1 MYYNDFR
8 VTKPSMRRREL
19 SAQRPTI
26 RPNPKQR
33 LLNLQKRQRL
43 KELLIE
49 RFEQKYNVKNPAEVL
64 EPVITEFL
72 QQEKLSDTDL
82 KRLDIRIKN
91 LLKDKSYKDNLKSNM
106 VRNLQEIQTIEPI
119 KTETTTVNKQINSTV
134 DNDKNITNNEFP
146 TITNVKN
153 TYFNTISN
161 TENNDRKRGKSSYM
175 CRGRKNNRFKNPEEE
190 LAFLEKEYAEDE
202 AKRKSKY
209 NRNKEKIDYDTE
221 ADDWYTI
228 VKYNKRLYDRQCLE
242 EKMRDKVNKKRTKDF
257 LDHQVREKI
266 KKEYEDELKEK
277 EYNKIIQ
284 EHNKKLDEME
294 QIKSQKIKEQIQR
307 LKENRDEQLKIERT
321 RKKIEELKQ
330 KKFDLNLVKN
340 MQQNLEKAIKEKMDR
355 KKMENDALR
364 KAINENEIKKQR
376 LKEQFKKEREDEIK
390 INEERNRIRDRQDQE
405 RKRYY
410 DTIKNNGNKYSL
422 KQAEEILEKMQKA
435 QKAEDEKIQ
444 YYYDAK
450 SKEANEKAAKEI
462 QRRHKEREEM
472 KKYYDMQIEEKKKE
486 KEFLRLLDEEQARI
500 WNIDCKKYYDD
511 EKISEDKVKLM
522 NKINFDCLMD
532 QINEK
537 KRSKSKRNIMTN
549 TEFEM
554 NRDLIEKAREDEK
567 NSLQMPQV

>member
-19 SAQRPTI
+19 SAQRPTL

-49 RFEQKYNVKNPAEVL
+49 RFEQKYNVKNPGEVL

-106 VRNLQEIQTIEPI
+106 VRNLQEIQAIEPI
-119 KTETTTVNKQINSTV
+119 KTETTTVDKQINNTV

-146 TITNVKN
+146 TITNIKN

-209 NRNKEKIDYDTE
+209 NRNKEKIDYDNE

-294 QIKSQKIKEQIQR
+294 QIKAQKIKEQIQR

-330 KKFDLNLVKN
+330 KKFDLNLIKN

-511 EKISEDKVKLM
+511 EKIAEDKVKLM

>member
-1 MYYNDFR
+1 MFYNDFR
-8 VTKPSMRRREL
+8 TTKASIRRREL
-19 SAQRPTI
+19 SATHPTI

-49 RFEQKYNVKNPAEVL
+49 KFEQKYNVKKPGEVL

-72 QQEKLSDTDL
+72 QQEKLNDTDL

-106 VRNLQEIQTIEPI
+106 IRNLQEIQSIEPAKTEINTEDKQIINTVGNDKI
-119 KTETTTVNKQINSTV
+119 KT
-134 DNDKNITNNEFP
+134 NDEFP
-146 TITNVKN
+146 AITNVKN
-153 TYFNTISN
+153 AYYNTLSN
-161 TENNDRKRGKSSYM
+161 TENNDRKRGKSSYL
-175 CRGRKNNRFKNPEEE
+175 CRGRKMNCFKNPEEE

-202 AKRKSKY
+202 AKRKSIY
-209 NRNKEKIDYDTE
+209 NRNKERIEYDIE

-228 VKYNKRLYDRQCLE
+228 VKYNKRLYDRQVFD
-242 EKMRDKVNKKRTKDF
+242 EKMRDLVNKKRTKEF
-257 LDHQVREKI
+257 LDNQVREKI

-277 EYNKIIQ
+277 EYNKIIR
-284 EHNKKLDEME
+284 EHSKKLDEME
-294 QIKSQKIKEQIQR
+294 QIKAQKIKEQIQR

-321 RKKIEELKQ
+321 RKRIEELKQ

-340 MQQNLEKAIKEKMDR
+340 MQLNLEKEKKEKLDR
-355 KKMENDALR
+355 KNKEKDALR

-376 LKEQFKKEREDEIK
+376 LKDQFKKEKEDEIK
-390 INEERNRIRDRQDQE
+390 INEERGRIQDRQDQE

-422 KQAEEILEKMQKA
+422 KQAEEILEKMKKA
-435 QKAEDEKIQ
+435 QIAEDEKIQ

-472 KKYYDMQIEEKKKE
+472 KKFYDMQIEEKKKE

-511 EKISEDKVKLM
+511 EKIAENKIKLM
-522 NKINFDCLMD
+522 NKINFDCLME
-532 QINEK
+532 QISEK
-537 KRSKSKRNIMTN
+537 KRSKSKRNLMTN
-549 TEFEM
+549 AEFEM

-567 NSLQMPQV
+567 NSLQMPQI

>member
-1 MYYNDFR
+1 MYCNDFR
-8 VTKPSMRRREL
+8 ITKPSMRRREL
-19 SAQRPTI
+19 SAQRPTL

-33 LLNLQKRQRL
+33 YLNLQKRQRL

-49 RFEQKYNVKNPAEVL
+49 RFEQKYNVKNPGEVL

-106 VRNLQEIQTIEPI
+106 VRNLQEIQAIEPI
-119 KTETTTVNKQINSTV
+119 KTETTTVDKQINNTV

-294 QIKSQKIKEQIQR
+294 QIKAQKIKEQIQR

-330 KKFDLNLVKN
+330 KKFDLNLIKN

-511 EKISEDKVKLM
+511 EKIAEDKVKLM

>member
-1 MYYNDFR
+1 
-8 VTKPSMRRREL
+8 MRRREL
-19 SAQRPTI
+19 SAQRPTL

-33 LLNLQKRQRL
+33 YLNLQKRQRL

-106 VRNLQEIQTIEPI
+106 VRNLQEIQAIEPI

-209 NRNKEKIDYDTE
+209 NRNKEKIDYDNE

-294 QIKSQKIKEQIQR
+294 QIKAQKIKEQIQR

-330 KKFDLNLVKN
+330 KKFDLNLIKN

-511 EKISEDKVKLM
+511 EKIAEDKVKLM

>member
-19 SAQRPTI
+19 SAQRPTL

-49 RFEQKYNVKNPAEVL
+49 RFEQKYNVKNPGEVL

-106 VRNLQEIQTIEPI
+106 VRNLQEIQAIEPI
-119 KTETTTVNKQINSTV
+119 KTETTTVDKQINNTV

-294 QIKSQKIKEQIQR
+294 QIKAQKIKEQIQR

-511 EKISEDKVKLM
+511 EKIAEDKVKLM

>member
-1 MYYNDFR
+1 MYCNDFR

-19 SAQRPTI
+19 SAQRPTL

-49 RFEQKYNVKNPAEVL
+49 RFEQKYNVKNPGEVL

-82 KRLDIRIKN
+82 KRLYIRIKN

-106 VRNLQEIQTIEPI
+106 VRNLQEIQAIEPI
-119 KTETTTVNKQINSTV
+119 KTETTTVDKQINNTV

-294 QIKSQKIKEQIQR
+294 QIKAQKIKEQIQR

-364 KAINENEIKKQR
+364 KAINENEIKKLR

-390 INEERNRIRDRQDQE
+390 INEERNRILDRQDQE

-500 WNIDCKKYYDD
+500 WNNDCKKYYDD
-511 EKISEDKVKLM
+511 EKIAEDKVKLM

>member
-175 CRGRKNNRFKNPEEE
+175 CRGRKINRFKNPEEE

-209 NRNKEKIDYDTE
+209 NRNKERIDYDTE

-500 WNIDCKKYYDD
+500 WNIDFKKYYDD

>member
-175 CRGRKNNRFKNPEEE
+175 CRGRKINRFKNPEEE

-209 NRNKEKIDYDTE
+209 NRNKERIDYDTE

-294 QIKSQKIKEQIQR
+294 QIKAQKIKEQIQR

>member
-1 MYYNDFR
+1 MYCNDFR
-8 VTKPSMRRREL
+8 ITKPSMRRREL
-19 SAQRPTI
+19 SAQRPTL

-49 RFEQKYNVKNPAEVL
+49 RFEQKYNVKNPGEVL

-106 VRNLQEIQTIEPI
+106 VRNLQEIQAIEPI
-119 KTETTTVNKQINSTV
+119 KTETTTVDKQINNTV

-294 QIKSQKIKEQIQR
+294 QIKAQKIKEQIQR

-330 KKFDLNLVKN
+330 KKFDLNLIKN

-511 EKISEDKVKLM
+511 EKIAEDKVKLM

>member
-1 MYYNDFR
+1 M
-8 VTKPSMRRREL
+8 S
-19 SAQRPTI
+19 
-26 RPNPKQR
+26 
-33 LLNLQKRQRL
+33 
-43 KELLIE
+43 
-49 RFEQKYNVKNPAEVL
+49 
-64 EPVITEFL
+64 
-72 QQEKLSDTDL
+72 
-82 KRLDIRIKN
+82 
-91 LLKDKSYKDNLKSNM
+91 
-106 VRNLQEIQTIEPI
+106 
-119 KTETTTVNKQINSTV
+119 
-134 DNDKNITNNEFP
+134 
-146 TITNVKN
+146 
-153 TYFNTISN
+153 
-161 TENNDRKRGKSSYM
+161 
-175 CRGRKNNRFKNPEEE
+175 RGRKNNRFKNPEEE

-294 QIKSQKIKEQIQR
+294 QIKAQKIKEQIQR

-330 KKFDLNLVKN
+330 KKFDLNLIKN

-511 EKISEDKVKLM
+511 EKIAEDKVKLM
-522 NKINFDCLMD
+522 NKINFDCLID

>member
-1 MYYNDFR
+1 MFYNDFR
-8 VTKPSMRRREL
+8 VTKPSIRRREL
-19 SAQRPTI
+19 SATRPTI

-33 LLNLQKRQRL
+33 LLNLQKRKRL

-49 RFEQKYNVKNPAEVL
+49 RFEQKYNIKNPGEVI

-72 QQEKLSDTDL
+72 QQEKLNDTDL

-106 VRNLQEIQTIEPI
+106 IHNLQEIQTNEPA
-119 KTETTTVNKQINSTV
+119 KTEAITEDKSINKTV
-134 DNDKNITNNEFP
+134 DNEKNLTNNEFP
-146 TITNVKN
+146 AITNVKN

-175 CRGRKNNRFKNPEEE
+175 CRGRKTCFKNPEEE

-209 NRNKEKIDYDTE
+209 KRSNKERIDYDTE
-221 ADDWYTI
+221 VDDWYTI

-242 EKMRDKVNKKRTKDF
+242 EKMRDKVTKKRTKDF

-294 QIKSQKIKEQIQR
+294 QIKAQKIKEQIQR
-307 LKENRDEQLKIERT
+307 LKDNRDEQLKIERT

-355 KKMENDALR
+355 KKKENDALR

-390 INEERNRIRDRQDQE
+390 INEERGRMQDKQDQE

-450 SKEANEKAAKEI
+450 TKEANEKAAKEI

-472 KKYYDMQIEEKKKE
+472 KKYYDMQIEEKRKE
-486 KEFLRLLDEEQARI
+486 KEFLRYLDEEQARI

-511 EKISEDKVKLM
+511 EKIAENKVKLM
-522 NKINFDCLMD
+522 NKINFDCLME
-532 QINEK
+532 QISEK

>member
-175 CRGRKNNRFKNPEEE
+175 CRGRKINRFKNPEEE

-209 NRNKEKIDYDTE
+209 NRNKERIDYDTE

>member
-1 MYYNDFR
+1 MYCNDFR
-8 VTKPSMRRREL
+8 ITKPSMRRREL
-19 SAQRPTI
+19 SAQRPTL

-33 LLNLQKRQRL
+33 YLNLQKRQRL

-49 RFEQKYNVKNPAEVL
+49 RFEQKYNVKNPGEVL

-106 VRNLQEIQTIEPI
+106 VRNLQEIQAIEPI
-119 KTETTTVNKQINSTV
+119 KTETTTVDKQINNTV

-294 QIKSQKIKEQIQR
+294 QIKAQKIKEQIQR

-330 KKFDLNLVKN
+330 KKFDLNLIKN

-511 EKISEDKVKLM
+511 EKIAEDKVKLM
-522 NKINFDCLMD
+522 NKINFDCLID

>member
-1 MYYNDFR
+1 
-8 VTKPSMRRREL
+8 MRRREL
-19 SAQRPTI
+19 SAQRPTL

-49 RFEQKYNVKNPAEVL
+49 RFEQKYNVKNPGEVL

-106 VRNLQEIQTIEPI
+106 VRNLQEIQAIEPI
-119 KTETTTVNKQINSTV
+119 KTETTTVDKQINNTV

-161 TENNDRKRGKSSYM
+161 TENNDRKRGKSSYI

-209 NRNKEKIDYDTE
+209 NRNKEKIDYDNE

-294 QIKSQKIKEQIQR
+294 QIKAQKIKEQIQR

-330 KKFDLNLVKN
+330 KKFDLNLIKN

-390 INEERNRIRDRQDQE
+390 INEERGRIQDRQDQE

-511 EKISEDKVKLM
+511 EKIAENKVKLM

-549 TEFEM
+549 AEFEL

-567 NSLQMPQV
+567 KSMQIPQA

>member
-1 MYYNDFR
+1 MYCNDFR
-8 VTKPSMRRREL
+8 IPKSSIRRREL
-19 SAQRPTI
+19 SAMHPTI

-49 RFEQKYNVKNPAEVL
+49 KFELKYKVKHPGEVL

-72 QQEKLSDTDL
+72 QQEKLTDADL
-82 KRLDIRIKN
+82 KRLDIKIKN

-106 VRNLQEIQTIEPI
+106 IRNLQEIQTIEPT
-119 KTETTTVNKQINSTV
+119 KTETLTKDTQINNTM
-134 DNDKNITNNEFP
+134 DNDKIITNNEFP

-161 TENNDRKRGKSSYM
+161 TENNSRRRGKSSYM
-175 CRGRKNNRFKNPEEE
+175 CRGRKANCFKNPEEE

-209 NRNKEKIDYDTE
+209 NRNKERIDYDTE
-221 ADDWYTI
+221 VDDWYTI
-228 VKYNKRLYDRQCLE
+228 VKYNKRLYDRKVLE
-242 EKMRDKVNKKRTKDF
+242 DKMKDKVNKRRTKEF
-257 LDHQVREKI
+257 LDHQVSEKI

-284 EHNKKLDEME
+284 EHSKKLDEME
-294 QIKSQKIKEQIQR
+294 QIKAQKIKEQIQR

-340 MQQNLEKAIKEKMDR
+340 MQQNLEKAIQEKMDR
-355 KKMENDALR
+355 KKKENDALR

-376 LKEQFKKEREDEIK
+376 LKEQIKKEREDEIK
-390 INEERNRIRDRQDQE
+390 INEERGRIQDRQDQE

-422 KQAEEILEKMQKA
+422 KQAEEILEKMKKA

-450 SKEANEKAAKEI
+450 TKEANEKAAKEI

-511 EKISEDKVKLM
+511 EKIAENKVKLM
-522 NKINFDCLMD
+522 NKINFDCLME

-549 TEFEM
+549 TEFEL

-567 NSLQMPQV
+567 KSMQIPQA

>member
-1 MYYNDFR
+1 
-8 VTKPSMRRREL
+8 MRRREL
-19 SAQRPTI
+19 SAQRPTL

-49 RFEQKYNVKNPAEVL
+49 RFEQKYNVKNPGEVL

-106 VRNLQEIQTIEPI
+106 VRNLQEIQAIEPI
-119 KTETTTVNKQINSTV
+119 KTETTTVDKQINNTV

-294 QIKSQKIKEQIQR
+294 QIKAQKIKEQIQR

-330 KKFDLNLVKN
+330 KKFDLNLIKN

-511 EKISEDKVKLM
+511 EKIAEDKVKLM

>member
-1 MYYNDFR
+1 MFYNDFR
-8 VTKPSMRRREL
+8 VTKPSIRRREL
-19 SAQRPTI
+19 SATRPTI

-33 LLNLQKRQRL
+33 LLNLQKRKRL

-49 RFEQKYNVKNPAEVL
+49 RFEQKYNIKNPGEVL

-72 QQEKLSDTDL
+72 QQEKLNDTDL

-106 VRNLQEIQTIEPI
+106 IHNLQEIQTNEPA
-119 KTETTTVNKQINSTV
+119 KTEAITEDKSINKTV
-134 DNDKNITNNEFP
+134 DNEKNLTNNEFP
-146 TITNVKN
+146 AITNVKN

-175 CRGRKNNRFKNPEEE
+175 CRGRKTCFKNPEEE

-209 NRNKEKIDYDTE
+209 KRSNKERIDYDTE
-221 ADDWYTI
+221 VDDWYTI

-242 EKMRDKVNKKRTKDF
+242 EKMRDKVTKKRTKDF

-294 QIKSQKIKEQIQR
+294 QIKAQKIKEQIQR
-307 LKENRDEQLKIERT
+307 LKDNRDEQLKIERT

-355 KKMENDALR
+355 KKKENDALR

-390 INEERNRIRDRQDQE
+390 INEERGRMQDKQDQE

-422 KQAEEILEKMQKA
+422 KQAEEILEKMQQA

-450 SKEANEKAAKEI
+450 TKEANEKAAKEI

-472 KKYYDMQIEEKKKE
+472 KKYYDMQIEEKRKE
-486 KEFLRLLDEEQARI
+486 KEFLRYLDEEQARI
-500 WNIDCKKYYDD
+500 WNIDCKKYYDE
-511 EKISEDKVKLM
+511 EKLAENKVKLM
-522 NKINFDCLMD
+522 NKINFDCLME
-532 QINEK
+532 QISEK

>member
-49 RFEQKYNVKNPAEVL
+49 RFEQKYNVKNPGEVL

-106 VRNLQEIQTIEPI
+106 VRNLQEIQAIEPI
-119 KTETTTVNKQINSTV
+119 KTETTTVDKQINNTV
-134 DNDKNITNNEFP
+134 DNDKYITNNEFP

-294 QIKSQKIKEQIQR
+294 QIKAQKIKEQIQR

-511 EKISEDKVKLM
+511 EKIAEDKVKLM

>member
-209 NRNKEKIDYDTE
+209 NRNKERIDYDTE

-294 QIKSQKIKEQIQR
+294 QIKAQKIKEQIQR

-340 MQQNLEKAIKEKMDR
+340 MQQNLEKAIKEKIDR

>member
-19 SAQRPTI
+19 SAQRPTL

-49 RFEQKYNVKNPAEVL
+49 RFEQKYNVKNPGEVL

-106 VRNLQEIQTIEPI
+106 VRNLQEIQAIEPI
-119 KTETTTVNKQINSTV
+119 KTETTTVDKQINNTV

-146 TITNVKN
+146 TITNIKN

-294 QIKSQKIKEQIQR
+294 QIKAQKIKEQIQR

-330 KKFDLNLVKN
+330 KKFDLNLIKN

-511 EKISEDKVKLM
+511 EKIAEDKVKLM

>member
-1 MYYNDFR
+1 
-8 VTKPSMRRREL
+8 MRRREL
-19 SAQRPTI
+19 SAQRPTL

-33 LLNLQKRQRL
+33 YLNLQKRQRL

-49 RFEQKYNVKNPAEVL
+49 RFEQKYNVKNPGEVL

-106 VRNLQEIQTIEPI
+106 VRNLQEIQAIEPI
-119 KTETTTVNKQINSTV
+119 KTETTTVDKQINNTV

-294 QIKSQKIKEQIQR
+294 QIKAQKIKEQIQR

-330 KKFDLNLVKN
+330 KKFDLNLIKN

-511 EKISEDKVKLM
+511 EKIAEDKVKLM